1 MSETNW
7 KSKYQDL
14 RMKFMN
20 SVDASFR
27 IGYEQGAKEAQMQ
40 AQADAAAQA
49 QAQAQQATADAQG
62 GMPGEEGDGE
72 ADPQAQGGA
81 PQDGA
86 APAPGQPAQAGGSE
100 LDQHINTLESMVA
113 KSELSAEDLVELKKS
128 TAAIKQIQQD
138 KLAKAAI
145 KDIAKALNRP
155 NKVWSPQAKANL
167 SSSAKAA
174 VTMQE
179 RVVSDVMK
187 SWDEEAKRASKDV
200 LSVLQAEGII
210 KKD

>member
-14 RMKFMN
+14 KMKFMN
-20 SVDASFR
+20 AVDTSFR
-27 IGYEQGAKEAQMQ
+27 IGYEQGAKEAQAQ
-40 AQADAAAQA
+40 AQADQAAQA
-49 QAQAQQATADAQG
+49 QAQAQQAQQQ
-62 GMPGEEGDGE
+62 GMPGEEGEGQEE
-72 ADPQAQGGA
+72 AQSQGDA
-81 PQDGA
+81 PQDGN
-86 APAPGQPAQAGGSE
+86 APAPGGPPQAGGGSE

-113 KSELSAEDLVELKKS
+113 KSELSAGDLQEIKKS
-128 TAAIKQIQQD
+128 LDGLKAIQQD

-167 SSSAKAA
+167 NPSAKAA
-174 VTMQE
+174 VSMQE
-179 RVVSDVMK
+179 RVITDVMK
-187 SWDEEAKRASKDV
+187 SWDEEATRAGKDI
-200 LSVLQAEGII
+200 LSVLASEGII